1 MILPDESLTK
11 IKILICKKK
20 EKKKTG
26 ELICLE
32 RVRFGMHPSPHKIV
46 IRIGRMHLVK
56 SMGMAYLT
64 YEFRICVHCF
74 EG

>member
-1 MILPDESLTK
+1 MFRIGTLANKRRTN
-11 IKILICKKK
+11 
-20 EKKKTG
+20 KKTG

-46 IRIGRMHLVK
+46 IRIGRMHLMK

-64 YEFRICVHCF
+64 YEFRVRVHRF